1 MVSLGRSYFGVI
13 DYVAV
18 GLTLLISLAIGIYHA
33 VKGRGK
39 ETNEDLLMGGR
50 KMKALPIAASML
62 VTYFSAIAIIG
73 IKMIFQNKQAIPFNF
88 TYEFSRLSRR
98 NLCKWV

>member
-1 MVSLGRSYFGVI
+1 MFGSGYFGVI

-18 GLTLLISLAIGIYHA
+18 ALTLLISLGIGIYHA
-33 VKGRGK
+33 VKGHGK
-39 ETNEDLLMGGR
+39 ETNEDLLLGGR

-73 IKMIFQNKQAIPFNF
+73 I
-88 TYEFSRLSRR
+88 FSIIVYHDIIHSSFHF
-98 NLCKWV
+98 